1 MKLKF
6 LPFIAVALVALALA
20 FAGCGSDDES
30 DSASSSAGGNGTDRA
45 FVKEMVPHH
54 QSAIDM
60 AEIAQKRG
68 ESDFVKTLAQDIVD
82 TQQTEID
89 ALKREDEALDLA
101 GVNVGSLDMDHDMMG
116 MDGDMTSLEKA
127 DPFDTAFVEMMI
139 PHHEGAVMMAEV
151 ELDKG
156 ADPELKK
163 IAQDIVDA
171 QKREIDEMKKFLA
184 DSGEKS
190 TTTDSME
197 GMGH

>member
-1 MKLKF
+1 MKSKMTLA
-6 LPFIAVALVALALA
+6 LAAGVAALA
-20 FAGCGSDDES
+20 FAGCGSDDSSES
-30 DSASSSAGGNGTDRA
+30 SSSSAGGNGTDRA

-54 QSAIDM
+54 ESAIDM

-68 ESDFVKTLAQDIVD
+68 KSEFVKKLADDIVQ

-89 ALKREDEALDLA
+89 TLTREDEALETA
-101 GVNVGSLDMDHDMMG
+101 GVKVGSLDMDHDMMG
-116 MDGDMTSLEKA
+116 MDGDMESLEKA
-127 DPFDTAFVEMMI
+127 NPFDTAFVEMMI

-163 IAQDIVDA
+163 IAEDIVDA

-184 DSGEKS
+184 DSGAGT
-190 TTTDSME
+190 TTTDAME
-197 GMGH
+197 DMGH